1 MANTKT
7 NIPWRALTL
16 LGALLLIWIIFTAT
30 TGGTFV
36 TPRNLS
42 LLLRQMSCTSILAIG
57 MVLVIVCA
65 EIDLSVGAMT
75 GFLGALSA
83 ILFVNHGWPLWTV
96 FLTTICAGALL
107 GHLQGHIVTWFK
119 MPSFIVT
126 LGGMLIYQGSLLGVT
141 GGVAVSPTPDYLFVG
156 QAFLPRTLGWAL
168 AGVLAIIL
176 CYQVFKAESSRWK
189 YLAMA
194 VLILDFTVYPISQ
207 LYLFVLNPFFS
218 ISKYL
223 ICFLVAAP
231 LLFFLYHAIRARNGL
246 WKYPALAVL
255 SLGVTGVLSA
265 YDGVPVPVLIMLV
278 LAAVF
283 SIVASQTPFGRHLY
297 AIGGNREAAFYS
309 GINIQRHL
317 ILVFTLMGALCGV
330 AGIVLT
336 ARVGAATSDAGRM
349 MELDAIAATVIGGTS
364 LMGGRGTV
372 WGALLGALMM
382 ASIDNGMSLMNTESF
397 WQPIIKGSILIT
409 AVALDMMG
417 RKGKN

>member
-1 MANTKT
+1 MEKTETKLT
-7 NIPWRALTL
+7 IPWRALTL
-16 LGALLLIWIIFTAT
+16 VGALLLIWAIFTIT

-42 LLLRQMSCTSILAIG
+42 LLLRQMSCTAILAVG

-83 ILFVNHGWPLWTV
+83 ILFVNQGWPLWGV
-96 FLTTICAGALL
+96 FLGTLCAGAIL
-107 GHLQGHIVTWFK
+107 GHMQGRIITWFK

-126 LGGMLIYQGSLLGVT
+126 LGGMLVYQGSLLGLT
-141 GGVAVSPTPDYLFVG
+141 GGVAVSPTPDFLFVG
-156 QAFLPRTLGWAL
+156 QAFLSKPVGFAL
-168 AGVLAIIL
+168 AGLLALLFVYRGFRAETGRWKWLALAGLAIG
-176 CYQVFKAESSRWK
+176 
-189 YLAMA
+189 
-194 VLILDFTVYPISQ
+194 FT
-207 LYLFVLNPFFS
+207 
-218 ISKYL
+218 
-223 ICFLVAAP
+223 
-231 LLFFLYHAIRARNGL
+231 
-246 WKYPALAVL
+246 AVL
-255 SLGVTGVLSA
+255 SE

-278 LAAVF
+278 LATVF
-283 SIVASQTPFGRHLY
+283 SITAVHTPFGRHLY

-309 GINIQRHL
+309 GINIKKHL
-317 ILVFTLMGALCGV
+317 ISVFTLMGALCGV

-349 MELDAIAATVIGGTS
+349 MELDAIAAAVIGGTS

-382 ASIDNGMSLMNTESF
+382 ASLDNGMSLMNTEAF
-397 WQPIIKGSILIT
+397 WQPIIKGSILII
-409 AVALDMMG
+409 AVALDMMS